1 MTTRRLTKFII
12 ISLCFHLILVGTMTL
27 TSYLTPPNIK
37 TNTVEIEF
45 VPPQTQPEIVKT
57 KKAKPVE
64 PDTQQIVEQD
74 SEALNNETPENTKY
88 LSQHSQTVKKQT
100 ISKNRGEFKN
110 IKNKPAENPKAQNS
124 ATTATPKSFDPLAEL
139 DKQFKEKQLQHISKN
154 PEDRPN
160 AKPNGG
166 EVSQSQDY
174 VKDVDLGVETL
185 LNTKEFKY
193 YTYFNRI
200 RRQLSQYW
208 EPKVREKVATMF
220 RQGRSIA
227 SENDKVTKLLIFLNP
242 AGQLVKV
249 QVISDS
255 GVKDLDDAAIEAFR
269 MAAPFPNPPKGIIDP
284 DGTVKIRWDF
294 ILES

>member
-1 MTTRRLTKFII
+1 MTTRRLAKYIV
-12 ISLCFHLILVGTMTL
+12 ISLCFHLILVGTLTL
-27 TSYLTPPNIK
+27 TSYLNPPDFK

-45 VPPQTQPEIVKT
+45 LSPQPEIVQQ
-57 KKAKPVE
+57 KKIKPIE
-64 PDTQQIVEQD
+64 PDTQQIVDQEN
-74 SEALNNETPENTKY
+74 EPLNNEVPENTKY
-88 LSQHSQTVKKQT
+88 LSQHSQTVKKES

-110 IKNKPAENPKAQNS
+110 VKNKPALHPKSQGLIS
-124 ATTATPKSFDPLAEL
+124 AAPKSFDPLMEM

-174 VKDVDLGVETL
+174 VKNVDQGVETL
-185 LNTKEFKY
+185 LNTKEFRY

-227 SENDKVTKLLIFLNP
+227 SENDKITKLLIILSP

>member
-1 MTTRRLTKFII
+1 MTTRRLTKYII

-27 TSYLTPPNIK
+27 TSYLNPPDLKMN
-37 TNTVEIEF
+37 NVEIEIL
-45 VPPQTQPEIVKT
+45 PPQPEIAKT
-57 KKAKPVE
+57 KKTKLVE

-74 SEALNNETPENTKY
+74 NEPLNNETPENTKY
-88 LSQHSQTVKKQT
+88 LGQHSQTVKKQT

-110 IKNKPAENPKAQNS
+110 VKNKPALHPKAQNS
-124 ATTATPKSFDPLAEL
+124 AATTTPKNFDPLAEL

-160 AKPNGG
+160 AKANGG

-227 SENDKVTKLLIFLNP
+227 SENDKITKLLIILSP